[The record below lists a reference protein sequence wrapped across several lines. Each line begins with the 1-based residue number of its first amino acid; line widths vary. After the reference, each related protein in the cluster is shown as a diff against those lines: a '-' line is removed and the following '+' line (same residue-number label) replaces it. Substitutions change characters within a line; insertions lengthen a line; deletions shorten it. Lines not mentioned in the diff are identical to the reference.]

1 MLICQDFFTAGEIV
15 KQNTIEKGMK
25 NLRSVIGFYR
35 DTTGRTELGCHDM
48 VEMTIILV
56 TYPAIS
62 LSSLSLSL
70 SSCLSL
76 IEMLITGFMKEET
89 THCPTSDGSCG
100 EVMLEVDAYAHTT
113 KLDGTVRGIYDIRCI
128 FR

>member
-1 MLICQDFFTAGEIV
+1 
-15 KQNTIEKGMK
+15 MK

-35 DTTGRTELGCHDM
+35 DTTGRTELGCHDT
-48 VEMTIILV
+48 VEVTIILV

-62 LSSLSLSL
+62 FISLSRARSLSL

-113 KLDGTVRGIYDIRCI
+113 KLDGTVRGMCDIRDI
-128 FR
+128 F